1 MRSYITAQ
9 FKYQP
14 AITRNTLQR
23 TKERKFMY
31 KIGFETTDT
40 VILGQVLNLVLVMY
54 RHYRNSLHII
64 LLIDLIS
71 C

>member
-14 AITRNTLQR
+14 DITRNMLQR

-40 VILGQVLNLVLVMY
+40 VILRSGIKPSAGNVP
-54 RHYRNSLHII
+54 SL
-64 LLIDLIS
+64 
-71 C
+71 